1 MRSLIGLTLGFCAL
15 YASGAVVRVDT
26 GVGVQGALDKVRS
39 LRKSGSIDP
48 QDGVTVLFAP
58 GDYRV
63 PETVWLRKEDGGPQA
78 SAPVVWRPERS
89 GTVRFTPGVRIPIAA
104 FRPVADRAVL
114 DRLPAGSRD
123 KVLEADVSSVFP
135 RTVPVAPDLYEGAS
149 PAPYLFLNGE
159 MLKEARWP
167 NEGYASFPNTNV
179 VDHGGTERRGPYRP
193 GAAFVLSEARA
204 RRWNVA
210 EGVWLNGF
218 WTHEWYSC
226 AARVASFG
234 AENGTNDIL
243 RLRPAVKYGVGNKA
257 WGQLPYRRFVATGI
271 LEELDAPGEWY
282 VKRDTKRLYL
292 MPPADG
298 LKAEDEVV
306 ITPNGATLLANDV
319 RREPLANFR
328 LEGIRFECLGGSA
341 FRLGGRN
348 IVVRD
353 CDFRACGGEPVGQLE
368 DAWNSAVSGCRFSKC
383 AGRVLAVSGG
393 DFAKLVRA
401 ETVVENCLF
410 EDFGL
415 VRKAGATAIAF
426 NGCGLTVRG
435 NVIRRA
441 PHNVIVFGAA
451 DSVIEDNEI
460 SDVVR
465 ETSDAGAIYSGRN
478 WQMQGNVIR
487 NNYFHDF
494 AGGAAS
500 PGGTSAVYLDDCVCG
515 IAVEGNVFR
524 NIHIGVKIG
533 GGRENPVRHNLFVD
547 CRTGISIDFRG
558 KAWGGW
564 TTHDPSNGWNL
575 VDKCEAL
582 KYREGIWAKRY
593 PQLADHMNDEPAAP
607 FNDPLEHNVFLDCA
621 SPIGSWVEKRQSVGP
636 WVESIKHRL
645 YAHDNLVLWSAGRPE
660 PDVSGLFASSLRVV
674 TEADAGGDFGFAD
687 RANHDYT
694 LKPGAYVLRH
704 MPGFRP
710 YQFDRMRRERR
721 LLR

>member
-39 LRKSGSIDP
+39 LRKSGAIDP
-48 QDGVTVLFAP
+48 QDGVTVLF
-58 GDYRV
+58 
-63 PETVWLRKEDGGPQA
+63 
-78 SAPVVWRPERS
+78 
-89 GTVRFTPGVRIPIAA
+89 
-104 FRPVADRAVL
+104 
-114 DRLPAGSRD
+114 
-123 KVLEADVSSVFP
+123 
-135 RTVPVAPDLYEGAS
+135 APDLYEGAS

-179 VDHGGTERRGPYRP
+179 VDHGGTEEKKEPYRP

-204 RRWNVA
+204 RRWNVG

-257 WGQLPYRRFVATGI
+257 WGQLPYRRFVATDSLI
-271 LEELDAPGEWY
+271 
-282 VKRDTKRLYL
+282 
-292 MPPADG
+292 
-298 LKAEDEVV
+298 
-306 ITPNGATLLANDV
+306 
-319 RREPLANFR
+319 
-328 LEGIRFECLGGSA
+328 
-341 FRLGGRN
+341 
-348 IVVRD
+348 
-353 CDFRACGGEPVGQLE
+353 
-368 DAWNSAVSGCRFSKC
+368 
-383 AGRVLAVSGG
+383 
-393 DFAKLVRA
+393 
-401 ETVVENCLF
+401 EN
-410 EDFGL
+410 
-415 VRKAGATAIAF
+415 
-426 NGCGLTVRG
+426 
-435 NVIRRA
+435 
-441 PHNVIVFGAA
+441 
-451 DSVIEDNEI
+451 NEI

-465 ETSDAGAIYSGRN
+465 DTSDAGAIYSGRN

-547 CRTGISIDFRG
+547 CRTGISLDFRG
-558 KAWGGW
+558 KSWGGW
-564 TTHDPSNGWNL
+564 TTHDPSGGWNL

-593 PQLADHMNDEPAAP
+593 PQLADHMDDEPAAP

-621 SPIGSWVEKRQSVGP
+621 SPIGPTMTTR
-636 WVESIKHRL
+636 
-645 YAHDNLVLWSAGRPE
+645 
-660 PDVSGLFASSLRVV
+660 
-674 TEADAGGDFGFAD
+674 
-687 RANHDYT
+687 
-694 LKPGAYVLRH
+694 
-704 MPGFRP
+704 
-710 YQFDRMRRERR
+710 
-721 LLR
+721 